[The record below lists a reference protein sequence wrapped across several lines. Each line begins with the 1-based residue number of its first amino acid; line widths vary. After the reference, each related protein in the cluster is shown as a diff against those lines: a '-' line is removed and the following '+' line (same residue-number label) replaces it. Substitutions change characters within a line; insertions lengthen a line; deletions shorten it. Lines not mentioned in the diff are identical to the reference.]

1 MKRINFTY
9 FSIFLFI
16 ITLLIQALFKS
27 RPGIALSVYK
37 NGVFDFI
44 RSSYDFL
51 IGQWLPIPFILI
63 AIISLLGAL
72 FYHMSLKKRLW
83 SKLTIGVSWIL
94 LTLCGFYFFWGY
106 NYNIPSVRQLIKLDI
121 EKVDST
127 ILYKELDNVINDINA
142 FRTEYQNDSLPIKY
156 EVDNLE
162 VPIRKDLSNTF
173 HHLNIKITGKPR
185 VRTLR
190 PKGVLMRFK
199 TAGIYIPHA
208 FEGHID
214 GGLLPI
220 EHPFTMAHEMSHA
233 YGITGEGDC
242 NFLAFLAC
250 ISSEDPYFRYSA
262 NLDYSLYL
270 LRDVYRT
277 NKAKHAA
284 FKDKLH
290 PGYQADIRSMIEN
303 GDKYP
308 DILPALRD
316 LMYDNYLKSQGISDG
331 IKNYSRIIQMV
342 INFKRK
348 DPYFF
353 GSSPKEKTMESLSK

>member
-1 MKRINFTY
+1 MKKLKFTY
-9 FSIFLFI
+9 FSLALFI
-16 ITLLIQALFKS
+16 LTLVLQVILRS
-27 RPGIALSVYK
+27 RPTLALKVYK

-63 AIISLLGAL
+63 AVVCLLGAL
-72 FYHMSLKKRLW
+72 FYHMSLKKRLIP
-83 SKLTIGVSWIL
+83 KIFTGISWIL

-106 NYNIPSVRQLIKLDI
+106 NYNIPSVRQLIDLKI
-121 EKVDST
+121 EAIDST
-127 ILYKELDNVINDINA
+127 ALYNELDLVIEEINE
-142 FRTEYQNDSLPIKY
+142 FRSQFQDDSLPIQY
-156 EVDNLE
+156 EVGNLE
-162 VPIRKDLSNTF
+162 SGIRKDLSNTF
-173 HHLNIKITGKPR
+173 HHLGIKISGKPR
-185 VRTLR
+185 VRTLK

-214 GGLLPI
+214 GGLLTI

-242 NFLAFLAC
+242 NFTAFLAC
-250 ISSEDPYFRYSA
+250 ASSDDPYFRYSA

-277 NKAKHAA
+277 DKKKHSLI
-284 FKDKLH
+284 KQKLH
-290 PGYQADIRSMIEN
+290 PGYTADIRSMIKN

-342 INFKRK
+342 INYRRI
-348 DPYFF
+348 DPSFL
-353 GSSPKEKTMESLSK
+353 GSSPKEIKSKNLSN